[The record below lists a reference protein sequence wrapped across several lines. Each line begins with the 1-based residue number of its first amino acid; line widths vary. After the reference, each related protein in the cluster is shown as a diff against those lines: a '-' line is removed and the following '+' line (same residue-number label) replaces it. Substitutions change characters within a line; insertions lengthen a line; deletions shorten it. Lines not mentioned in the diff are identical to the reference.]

1 MQMHCCYVFCSFF
14 PTSPALFKINFA
26 SAHGPLLWA
35 ILTWRNSLVFH
46 DFDKVTS
53 VFIHIFPPLVTFCI
67 RWDIVDCQ
75 QTPDFCTINLI
86 EVLGYPLLFYL
97 FWQIAYYLK
106 TEVVDSS
113 KLAIDPQIQTSLR
126 WLLKDK
132 SFIGK
137 LACTF
142 GPNNR
147 NLTFMGMQLLYT
159 AVTMVPVYFMFYS
172 HFVNTAFLVTF
183 SLVSIWNGA
192 QYYIEKFSQDYMKK
206 YQ

>member
-1 MQMHCCYVFCSFF
+1 
-14 PTSPALFKINFA
+14 
-26 SAHGPLLWA
+26 
-35 ILTWRNSLVFH
+35 VFH

-67 RWDIVDCQ
+67 RWDNVNCQ
-75 QTPDFCTINLI
+75 QTPDFCTINI
-86 EVLGYPLLFYL
+86 TEALGYPLLFYL
-97 FWQIAYYLK
+97 FWQVAYYLK
-106 TEVVDSS
+106 IEVVDSK
-113 KLAIDPQIQTSLR
+113 KLAFDPQIQTSLR

-132 SFIGK
+132 SYIGQ

-142 GPNNR
+142 GPGRR
-147 NLTFMGMQLLYT
+147 NITFMGMQFLYT
-159 AVTMVPVYFMFYS
+159 ALTMVPVYFMYNS
-172 HFVNTAFLVTF
+172 YTVNCIFLVIF